1 MSDNDQTFHWGD
13 RRAGG
18 LIALGFALLYMG
30 TAAGHVLGG
39 DAGEFAVVGATG
51 GYAHPPGYPVYSLY
65 LALFGGLPL
74 STPAHEA
81 ALATGVIGAAAVGL
95 LYLALRAWNASRFGA
110 LLATLVF
117 GLAAEI
123 WLLHTIPEAF
133 ALNHLVAAAT
143 LYVAAPSGPLRGRGR
158 MVALGA
164 CAALGVAHHHT
175 IIFLLPVGLYGVW
188 RAVDESEDHPAASLA
203 AGLAVALVGLLAY
216 GYLLWVGRM
225 VPDAFHWA
233 EIEGWSDLVRIF
245 LRRDYGTFALTT
257 EDGHGVS
264 VLTQWATLATEV
276 SADLL
281 YLPVLLALV
290 GFASPFVGR
299 LDGGERFARL
309 GATALVAAWLLCGPV
324 FVAMIGRG
332 VSGADYLHLR
342 KFHAL
347 FELMTVVGCAFGATL
362 LERHVSRR
370 SLALFL
376 LAGVI
381 LAGGAHALPFRQDHT
396 GPTVEQYVRDTLEA
410 LPDDAILVGDSDH
423 RYVGFAYGQRA
434 LGLRPDVDYID
445 TQILGFDWYR
455 DRVESQLGFKTGATG
470 DQTHIGRLFERVRQS
485 GRPLFVTHRFHPKME
500 QYWRLEPVGTA
511 FRLLPAEAAGTPPA
525 EQFDRQ
531 IDRLQD
537 AHIVPRPWVPKTSWS
552 HLVLTHYGLVWQFSA
567 RQLHEAG
574 QRERAHRAR
583 SISEK
588 FAPWIWD

>member
-1 MSDNDQTFHWGD
+1 VTGSDETFSWGD
-13 RRAGG
+13 RRAGA
-18 LIALGFALLYMG
+18 LIGLGFALLYLS
-30 TAAGHVLGG
+30 TATRHMLGG

-65 LALFGGLPL
+65 LALFGRLPL

-81 ALATGVIGAAAVGL
+81 ALATGLLGAAAVGL
-95 LYLALRAWNASRFGA
+95 LYLALRAWHASRFGA

-143 LYVAAPSGPLRGRGR
+143 LYVAGPSGPLRGRGR

-203 AGLAVALVGLLAY
+203 GGLAVALVGLLAY
-216 GYLLWVGRM
+216 GYLVWVTRM

-233 EIEGWSDLVRIF
+233 EVEAWSDLVRIF
-245 LRRDYGTFALTT
+245 FRREYGTFALTT

-264 VLTQWATLATEV
+264 ALTQWSTLATEA

-281 YLPVLLALV
+281 YLPVLLGLV

-299 LDGGERFARL
+299 LDGAERFGRRGSA
-309 GATALVAAWLLCGPV
+309 ALIAAWILCGPV
-324 FVAMIGRG
+324 FVALIGRG

-362 LERHVSRR
+362 LERHISRR
-370 SLALFL
+370 SLALL
-376 LAGVI
+376 LVAGVI
-381 LAGGAHALPFRQDHT
+381 LAGGARALPFRQDYT
-396 GPTVEQYVRDTLEA
+396 GPTLEQYVRDTLEP
-410 LPDDAILVGDSDH
+410 LPEDAILVGDSDH
-423 RYVGFAYGQRA
+423 RYFGFAYGQRA
-434 LGLRPDVDYID
+434 LGLRRDVDYID
-445 TQILGFDWYR
+445 TQILGFEWYR
-455 DRVESQLGFKTGATG
+455 DRVESQLGFKTGAT
-470 DQTHIGRLFERVRQS
+470 DQQTHIGRLFERVRQS
-485 GRPLFVTHRFHPKME
+485 GRPLFVTHRFHPEME
-500 QYWRLEPVGTA
+500 KYWRLEPVGTA
-511 FRLLPAEAAGTPPA
+511 FRLLPPDAEGTPPA
-525 EQFDRQ
+525 EQFARQ
-531 IDRLQD
+531 LDRLEQ
-537 AHIVPRPWVPKTSWS
+537 AHIAPRPWVPKTSWN

-567 RQLHEAG
+567 RQLGEAG
-574 QRERAHRAR
+574 HQDRARHAR

-588 FAPWIWD
+588 FAPWLWK